1 MTENIIESFYLSPL
15 LREIKPEFLQALAKI
30 AVKKNNKKDTQLFI
44 QDQKAE
50 GFYLI
55 CSGTVKIFRIG
66 NDGREQTIH
75 IFRTGETVGE
85 VPVFQGTDY
94 PACATALAKS
104 ELIYFPAN
112 KFIQLC
118 RQQPEL
124 LLNMLAILSQR
135 LRKFVELID
144 DLTLKDV
151 TSRLA
156 KYIIKNKTRK
166 DDSQIVLEQSKTSLA
181 SRLGT
186 IPATL
191 SRTLKKLQDLKIIE
205 VDKNLIKII
214 DEETLE
220 RIADGEKAI

>member
-1 MTENIIESFYLSPL
+1 MDTNFKKIFEKSPL
-15 LREIKPEFLQALAKI
+15 FREMRIEFLEALATI
-30 AVKKNNKKDTQLFI
+30 AVFKQVGQNELLFTQGDL
-44 QDQKAE
+44 AT

-55 CSGTVKIFRIG
+55 CRGRVRIFRMG
-66 NDGREQTIH
+66 NDGREQVLH
-75 IFRTGETVGE
+75 LLNPGETLGE
-85 VPVFQGTDY
+85 VAVFQGTDY

-191 SRTLKKLQDLKIIE
+191 SRTLKKLQDLQIIE

-220 RIADGEKAI
+220 RIADGEKAL

>member
-1 MTENIIESFYLSPL
+1 MDTNFKKIFEKSPL
-15 LREIKPEFLQALAKI
+15 FREMRIEFLEALATI
-30 AVKKNNKKDTQLFI
+30 AVFKQVGQNELLFTQGDL
-44 QDQKAE
+44 AT

-55 CSGTVKIFRIG
+55 CRGRVRIFRMG
-66 NDGREQTIH
+66 NDGREQVLH
-75 IFRTGETVGE
+75 LLNPGETVGE

-191 SRTLKKLQDLKIIE
+191 SRTLKKLQDLQIIE

-220 RIADGEKAI
+220 RIADGEKAL

>member
-1 MTENIIESFYLSPL
+1 
-15 LREIKPEFLQALAKI
+15 
-30 AVKKNNKKDTQLFI
+30 
-44 QDQKAE
+44 
-50 GFYLI
+50 
-55 CSGTVKIFRIG
+55 
-66 NDGREQTIH
+66 
-75 IFRTGETVGE
+75 
-85 VPVFQGTDY
+85 
-94 PACATALAKS
+94 
-104 ELIYFPAN
+104 
-112 KFIQLC
+112 
-118 RQQPEL
+118 
-124 LLNMLAILSQR
+124 MLAILSQR